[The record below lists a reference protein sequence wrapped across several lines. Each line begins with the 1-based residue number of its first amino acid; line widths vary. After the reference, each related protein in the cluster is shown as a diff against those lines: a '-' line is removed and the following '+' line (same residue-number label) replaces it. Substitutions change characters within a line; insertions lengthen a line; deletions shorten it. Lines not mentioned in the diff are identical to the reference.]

1 MDTSTKHPMTYEQA
15 RHLFLNMGE
24 AIRELEPNVDKLAQ
38 TLSHIENI
46 NMMDNYT
53 LNVTKNALT
62 CQLTISLIHLDLCA
76 ATRQYLSGLTN
87 YDQRFAIKNLQAIL
101 NEAYKRVF
109 GFSSTKLKDTLIYP
123 LISSLSDEDKD
134 KYRSY
139 LDKMA
144 SIKSNFHE
152 PTIFNKESRCMIYHY
167 SNDILK
173 AHKFLSDI
181 DADVVIHASNQFL
194 SVIVQ
199 LSEFVHNLLLD
210 FDKRM
215 MLLLESLRN
224 TIED

>member
-1 MDTSTKHPMTYEQA
+1 MD
-15 RHLFLNMGE
+15 
-24 AIRELEPNVDKLAQ
+24 
-38 TLSHIENI
+38 
-46 NMMDNYT
+46 
-53 LNVTKNALT
+53 
-62 CQLTISLIHLDLCA
+62 
-76 ATRQYLSGLTN
+76 
-87 YDQRFAIKNLQAIL
+87 
-101 NEAYKRVF
+101 
-109 GFSSTKLKDTLIYP
+109 
-123 LISSLSDEDKD
+123 
-134 KYRSY
+134 
-139 LDKMA
+139 

>member
-24 AIRELEPNVDKLAQ
+24 AIKELEPNVDKLAQ

-144 SIKSNFHE
+144 SIKSNFLCKFIVSA
-152 PTIFNKESRCMIYHY
+152 PFPGYLFRCMAASPGSSLSRVSVCPARVKVCP
-167 SNDILK
+167 SN
-173 AHKFLSDI
+173 S
-181 DADVVIHASNQFL
+181 
-194 SVIVQ
+194 
-199 LSEFVHNLLLD
+199 
-210 FDKRM
+210 
-215 MLLLESLRN
+215 
-224 TIED
+224 